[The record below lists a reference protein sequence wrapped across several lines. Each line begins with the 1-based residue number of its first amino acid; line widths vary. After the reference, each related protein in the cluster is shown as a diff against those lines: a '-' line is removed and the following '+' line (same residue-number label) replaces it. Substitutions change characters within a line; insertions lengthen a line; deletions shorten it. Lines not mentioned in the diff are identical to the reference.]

1 MENMTDQNIRSEKLE
16 LQNKQHQQHQEN
28 TMNNLYQALSTFM
41 QEADTAYQSN
51 KYPELNNAFEHLNDL
66 YERLSDEADQTPTPA
81 PTPTKLIV
89 ITYQSYVE
97 EVIPYSLKSLEF
109 ISDNLGCIDNIRI
122 LELREL

>member
-1 MENMTDQNIRSEKLE
+1 
-16 LQNKQHQQHQEN
+16 
-28 TMNNLYQALSTFM
+28 MNNLYQALNAFM
-41 QEADTAYQSN
+41 QEADTAYQSH
-51 KYPELNNAFEHLNDL
+51 KYPELNKAFEHLNDL
-66 YERLSDEADQTPTPA
+66 YERLSDEADQTPTPT

-97 EVIPYSLKSLEF
+97 EVIPYSLKALEF